1 MGAGEGVEGWGT
13 GVIVVGCW
21 VLGWVE
27 MDDRYGAHD
36 TQMSLYSTFEGV
48 WSLCYLPWLLG

>member
-1 MGAGEGVEGWGT
+1 VVGAGEGVEGWGT

-27 MDDRYGAHD
+27 MDDR
-36 TQMSLYSTFEGV
+36 
-48 WSLCYLPWLLG
+48 